1 MCGIIGHC
9 GPDARRFASRVESA
23 REAMLHRGPDDAGL
37 WSDGRVVLGSR
48 RLAILDL
55 SAAGHMPMVSPD
67 GAHVLVF
74 NGAIYNYVELRNE
87 LAREV
92 PFRSRGDT
100 EVILNGFRVWGW
112 DRLLDRL
119 DGMFAFALWDTR
131 EHTLYAARD
140 RMGEKPFF
148 HARHDRG
155 LSFAS
160 TLGALVQLRGAPP
173 AVNPRALDAY
183 LTYQAVPSPFAMFEG
198 TEQLPPAHELRFF
211 PDTGEL
217 RVTRYWD
224 LRFAPKR
231 KVSEQEALES
241 IDDIARRTIAQR
253 LRSDV
258 PTGTLLSGGVD
269 SSLVTAIA
277 SQEFGRPL
285 DAVTMGFDDPAI
297 DERPFARAVAARH
310 GVTLHEEI
318 LSPTVASDLPS
329 IVWQYGQPLA
339 DVSIVPN
346 FYMARAARR
355 HMTVA
360 LVGDGADEAFGGYAR
375 PMIARAASIYRRLA
389 PGPLRLA
396 LGAALGERPGVR
408 EGAVV
413 PRKLALLLR
422 AGARSAADS
431 FVYDRAFRRLRGGA
445 YSPAHLRGIGDW
457 HPDALYRDAW
467 ARAAGADDVDRALY
481 GDLTTYLPDQLLARS
496 DVSAMA
502 FGLETRSPFL
512 GREILEYA
520 ATLPTSLRLHGW
532 TTKYLLKRVAERYV
546 PADALHR
553 RKHGFV
559 IPASNWLRAE
569 LAPLARATL
578 DAPRFYD
585 RGWIRREKVRTLLDQ
600 HASGRRDW
608 GQQIWTL
615 MILEIWAQLTLDRTL
630 APTDP
635 LDVELLAGSAR

>member
-9 GPDARRFASRVESA
+9 GPDARRFTSRVQNA
-23 REAMLHRGPDDAGL
+23 RETMLHRGPDDAGL
-37 WSDGRVVLGSR
+37 WSDDRVALGAR

-55 SAAGHMPMVSPD
+55 SPNGHMPMVSPD
-67 GAHVLVF
+67 GAHVVVF
-74 NGAIYNYVELRNE
+74 NGAIYNYVELRTR

-92 PFRSRGDT
+92 PFRSTGDT

-112 DRLLDRL
+112 DRLLDQL

-160 TLGALVQLRGAPP
+160 TLSALVSLRGSAP
-173 AVNPRALDAY
+173 VVSPRALDAY
-183 LTYQAVPSPFAMFEG
+183 LTYQAVPAPLAMFEG

-231 KVSEQEALES
+231 KISEQEAIES

-297 DERPFARAVAARH
+297 DERPFARTVAARH
-310 GVTLHEEI
+310 GVTLHEEV
-318 LSPTVASDLPS
+318 LSPSVASDLPS

-396 LGAALGERPGVR
+396 LGALLGERPGVR

-422 AGARSAADS
+422 AGMRSAADA
-431 FVYDRAFRRLRGGA
+431 FVYDRAFRRLRAGS
-445 YSPAHLRGIGDW
+445 YSPALLKAIGNW

-467 ARAAGADDVDRALY
+467 SRAVAADDVDRALY
-481 GDLTTYLPDQLLARS
+481 GDLTTYLPDQLLAKS

-520 ATLPTSLRLHGW
+520 ATLPTELRLHGW
-532 TTKYLLKRVAERYV
+532 ETKHLLKRVAERYV
-546 PADALHR
+546 PAEALQR
-553 RKHGFV
+553 RKQGFV
-559 IPASNWLRAE
+559 IPASDWLRGD

-578 DAPRFYD
+578 EASRFYD
-585 RGWIRREKVRTLLDQ
+585 RGWIRPEKVRLLLAQ

-630 APTDP
+630 APSDP